1 MYISSIDISN
11 YRSFRSQNVQFKND
25 INVIVGH
32 NNAGKTNLL
41 RALAVVL
48 DNSSSKSLS
57 IDDFNKNIPLDELKI
72 AAPKVSIAVTFKKG
86 NDHTPDDLATIASCL
101 TKLEEDYEAKLTY
114 ELFLPE
120 KEQPNYLQELDKV
133 KDTISKEDIW
143 RIIESKFLRKYKY
156 KIWAGKVENK
166 DPVSS
171 EIISKFDFQFLDAI
185 RDVERDMLSGKNNL
199 LKDVFQ
205 FFIDYDLKKNINT
218 LESNEIE
225 KKVQEIRNREDVFKA
240 SSENVLAQLH
250 ERMSEGKSE
259 ILGYANKTGADFNDS
274 YPDFDG
280 SVSEKDMLFA
290 LQLIIKKKTGITL
303 PATHNGLGY
312 NNLIYM
318 SLLLAKMQVNSD
330 GSYMGSNAKI
340 FPMLAIE
347 EPESHLHPSMQHKL
361 LKFLSDKNNKA
372 RQVFITTHST
382 HITSSCKLDNI
393 INLYSDD
400 EKYTVSYPSKALGS
414 DDSKRYVQRFLDAT
428 KSDMLFAQKVIFVEG
443 IAEQLLISTFAKYYD
458 NEVKKI
464 QPDLSRCLEDNH
476 ISVINVGGRYFE
488 HFLKIFDTNNE
499 NAIPKKVVCLT
510 DRDPVRKI
518 ESGNYEKCYPFEI
531 GTDKETYDY
540 SNNSSQLVDKYRD
553 HKNIRYFSQGEKSKT
568 FEYEL
573 VLENPKLKLLLT
585 DSISNKKELEKLMDS
600 IDELPIEEFIELLNK
615 GTEKKPHEENNRIFE
630 SIQHCSWDEYSKKK
644 AILASRYLNSVGKGE
659 NALLLSDVLERN
671 LEKIGTDEYQEFVVP
686 QYIKDGIDFLCA

>member
-86 NDHTPDDLATIASCL
+86 NDHSPDDLAAIASCL

-120 KEQPNYLQELDKV
+120 KEQTNYLKEIDKV
-133 KDTISKEDIW
+133 KDTTLKEDIW
-143 RIIESKFLRKYKY
+143 EIIESSFLRKYKY

-166 DPVSS
+166 EPVSS
-171 EIISKFDFQFLDAI
+171 ETINKFDFQFLDAI

-205 FFIDYDLKKNINT
+205 FFMDYDLKKNINT
-218 LESNEIE
+218 LKPDEIE
-225 KKVQEIRNREDVFKA
+225 QKVQEIRTRESKFKT
-240 SSENVLAQLH
+240 SSEGVLAQLH
-250 ERMSEGKSE
+250 ERISEGKGE

-274 YPDFDG
+274 FPDFDG
-280 SVSEKDMLFA
+280 SISEKDMLFA
-290 LQLIIKKKTGITL
+290 LQLIIKKKTGITV

-340 FPMLAIE
+340 FPMLVIE

-393 INLYSDD
+393 INLYSVD
-400 EKYTVSYPSKALGS
+400 EEYTVSYPSKALGN

-458 NEVKKI
+458 NEVKKTH
-464 QPDLSRCLEDNH
+464 PDLSKCLEDNH

-488 HFLKIFDTNNE
+488 HFLKIFDTNDE

-510 DRDPVRKI
+510 DRDPVRKV
-518 ESGNYEKCYPFEI
+518 ESGSYEKCYPFEL
-531 GTDKETYDY
+531 GTDNENYDY
-540 SNNSSQLVDKYRD
+540 SNNSSQLIDKYKS

-573 VLENPKLKLLLT
+573 VLKNPKLKLLLT

-600 IDELPIEEFIELLNK
+600 IDELPIEEFIKLLNK
-615 GTEKKPHEENNRIFE
+615 GTEKKPHAENNRIIE

>member
-11 YRSFRSQNVQFKND
+11 YRSFRSQKIEFKND

-86 NDHTPDDLATIASCL
+86 NDHTPDDLAAIASCL

-120 KEQPNYLQELDKV
+120 KEQTNYLKEIDKV
-133 KDTISKEDIW
+133 KDTTSKEDIW
-143 RIIESKFLRKYKY
+143 KIIESSFLRKYKY

-166 DPVSS
+166 EPVSS
-171 EIISKFDFQFLDAI
+171 ETISKFDFQFLDAI

-205 FFIDYDLKKNINT
+205 FFMDYDLKKNINT
-218 LESNEIE
+218 LKPDEIE
-225 KKVQEIRNREDVFKA
+225 QKVQEIRTRESKFKA
-240 SSENVLAQLH
+240 SSEGVLAQLH
-250 ERMSEGKSE
+250 ERISEGKGE

-274 YPDFDG
+274 FPDFDG
-280 SVSEKDMLFA
+280 SISEKDMLFA
-290 LQLIIKKKTGITL
+290 LQLIIKKKTGITV

-340 FPMLAIE
+340 FPMLVIE
-347 EPESHLHPSMQHKL
+347 EPESHLHPSMQQKL

-400 EKYTVSYPSKALGS
+400 EEYTVSYPSKALGN

-458 NEVKKI
+458 NEVKKT
-464 QPDLSRCLEDNH
+464 QPDLSKCLEDNH

-488 HFLKIFDTNNE
+488 HFLKIFDTNDE

-510 DRDPVRKI
+510 DRDPVRKV
-518 ESGNYEKCYPFEI
+518 ESGNYEKCYPFEL
-531 GTDKETYDY
+531 GTDNENYDY
-540 SNNSSQLVDKYRD
+540 SNNSSQLIDKYKS

-585 DSISNKKELEKLMDS
+585 DSISNKKELEELMDS
-600 IDELPIEEFIELLNK
+600 IDELPIEEFIKLLNK
-615 GTEKKPHEENNRIFE
+615 GTVKKPHAENNRIIE
-630 SIQHCSWDEYSKKK
+630 SIQSCSWDEYSKKK

-671 LEKIGTDEYQEFVVP
+671 LEKLGTDEYQEFVVP